1 MLDADLLV
9 FGSVLSRRFWT
20 PGLLSSGVRTPLRAL
35 VDTAGSHSQRCTPT
49 STVDLVWQGLL
60 LPESVFALLAIR
72 RNWCQFLLVLPG
84 LSKGVLLT

>member
-1 MLDADLLV
+1 MDA
-9 FGSVLSRRFWT
+9 
-20 PGLLSSGVRTPLRAL
+20 
-35 VDTAGSHSQRCTPT
+35 AGSHSQRGTPT
-49 STVDLVWQGLL
+49 STLDLVWQGLL